1 MQNVWVKLFKAE
13 YFERRKCLK
22 STQLKQNQKKLNSK
36 PYRIENLHSK
46 KCPKVWLDS
55 LATSDD
61 FISLESETFVAF
73 LKSFLKLKPY
83 FRKTCKSKKLL
94 DFPSKI
100 SFATKNL
107 KKRNLKLY
115 EPLYDSLL

>member
-36 PYRIENLHSK
+36 PYRIENLNSK

-61 FISLESETFVAF
+61 FISLESETQLNLLLF
-73 LKSFLKLKPY
+73 LNLFLNLNHILEKHAKAKSYL
-83 FRKTCKSKKLL
+83 T
-94 DFPSKI
+94 FP
-100 SFATKNL
+100 A
-107 KKRNLKLY
+107 
-115 EPLYDSLL
+115 SLVLQQRI